1 MSATNHYDILIIGG
15 GIQGVAVAQAA
26 AARGYDVLVLEKTA
40 LAAGTSS
47 RSSKLVHGGLRYLES
62 GQFGLVRESLR
73 ERAAL
78 LRLAP
83 SLVRLQPFYI
93 PVYQQ
98 TTRAPFTIRVGLSF
112 YAILAGLG
120 KGTGFRSISRRKWDD
135 LDGLSTQGLKHV
147 FQYWDAQT
155 DDQALTQAIMHSAS
169 MLGAKLRCPA
179 EFIQAKIAG
188 DICEIEFLEQGQVHQ
203 CTAST
208 LVNATGPWINQVAQ
222 RISPRSPIYPVEL
235 VQGTH
240 LILNGQLN
248 KGSYYLESPQDQ
260 RVIFALP
267 WKQHT
272 LLGTTETV
280 FKGEPEKVSPLM
292 AEEVYLLNCFRHYFP
307 NHYITIRERFAGLRV
322 LPVSGNTPFSRS
334 RETHIQCDH
343 PKYPRVVGIYGGK
356 LTVCRATAQRVLH
369 ALRLSLPTRIPRADV
384 DQLTLKLP

>member
-1 MSATNHYDILIIGG
+1 
-15 GIQGVAVAQAA
+15 
-26 AARGYDVLVLEKTA
+26 
-40 LAAGTSS
+40 
-47 RSSKLVHGGLRYLES
+47 
-62 GQFGLVRESLR
+62 
-73 ERAAL
+73 
-78 LRLAP
+78 
-83 SLVRLQPFYI
+83 
-93 PVYQQ
+93 
-98 TTRAPFTIRVGLSF
+98 
-112 YAILAGLG
+112 
-120 KGTGFRSISRRKWDD
+120 
-135 LDGLSTQGLKHV
+135 
-147 FQYWDAQT
+147 
-155 DDQALTQAIMHSAS
+155 

-248 KGSYYLESPQDQ
+248 RGSYYLESPQDQ

-272 LLGTTETV
+272 LLGTTETA

-292 AEEVYLLNCFRHYFP
+292 TEEVYLLSCFRHYFP

-369 ALRLSLPTRIPRADV
+369 TLRLSLPTRIPRADV